1 MTWRSEAPNP
11 KCKGKFLPVA
21 NLETRGD
28 MSKGTDYHNLKVEL
42 RTLPPPEGVYKCASV
57 YKSIKSRG
65 SCITSVYISVYN
77 LCISNRA
84 EFIVGT
90 DPNNPDSAL
99 RITRVEP
106 QAGGVLLNWQAGT
119 NVTCYLKCQ
128 KIRATRLASNS
139 LRQITGEGFCE

>member
-11 KCKGKFLPVA
+11 KCKRKFLPVA

-42 RTLPPPEGVYKCASV
+42 RTLPPPEGVYKC
-57 YKSIKSRG
+57 
-65 SCITSVYISVYN
+65 TSVYISVYN
-77 LCISNRA
+77 QCISNRA

-99 RITRVEP
+99 RVTRVEP

-139 LRQITGEGFCE
+139 LRQIAGEDRKSTR